1 MHSSLK
7 RKFAD
12 LDLAH
17 GVTDWKIRLSVA
29 VAFAFHK
36 KIVWWHGNRCVTC
49 HTERSVC
56 YQDEAQDSSFWFS
69 PNNIAPRF
77 SHFRFRQEN
86 EFDFGMAFR
95 CLLEVPKRSTSLSE
109 SGLTNSNCLARAPRD
124 SAAVGGL
131 PRLKLLT
138 IDFIAIC
145 RLVGPFPW
153 HAPMAL

>member
-77 SHFRFRQEN
+77 SHFRSRQEN

-95 CLLEVPKRSTSLSE
+95 CLLEVPKRSASLSE
-109 SGLTNSNCLARAPRD
+109 IVPL
-124 SAAVGGL
+124 
-131 PRLKLLT
+131 
-138 IDFIAIC
+138 
-145 RLVGPFPW
+145 LVGSDADGGEGS
-153 HAPMAL
+153 HEQQLSS